1 MWITAKGR
9 GLWSHGL
16 GVLDQ
21 VLFSTGTL
29 ILGVLLARWLDQTS
43 YGEFT
48 LASVLILFLGGL
60 FNALIIE
67 PMSILGPARHGG
79 VPPSYFVTLLLIHLT
94 LSGCLIGVVGL
105 GLIVAQS
112 VGFVRIVGVSANIF
126 LLASTVVTPAMMLFW
141 LIRRRAYAMFTVARA
156 LRSTVIYVVV
166 LISGVAMLGWA
177 QALTLS
183 RSLWIL
189 VIASLIGS
197 LVDTWS
203 SLPTFASGRVLV
215 KARREMWTVLRQHW
229 TYGSWAV
236 LASVVY
242 WGNGNLYYYLTGSLV
257 GLSGV
262 ATLRVVAVC
271 LQPVRTIQAGLVNVL
286 LPTLAAARKAHDGN
300 RSFRRQVTGA
310 AVLFVALTVTYATL
324 LTVLSAWVLWLLYG
338 GRYDDAAVYVPILA
352 VGAIIDSLGESAA
365 VGLKALEEPR
375 LICFGYAIGT
385 IVTLII
391 GIPAIR
397 TLGTLGAAYAAVGSS
412 VAFAVSVWLMYRARA
427 RREIAASPP
436 TMLREGSAFGNVEM

>member
-1 MWITAKGR
+1 MWITAKSR
-9 GLWSHGL
+9 GVRSHAL

-21 VLFSTGTL
+21 VLFSTGAL
-29 ILGVLLARWLDQTS
+29 ILGVLLARWLDQAS

-48 LASVLILFLGGL
+48 LASALILFLGGL
-60 FNALIIE
+60 YNALIIE
-67 PMSILGPARHGG
+67 PMSILGPARHDG
-79 VPPSYFVTLLLIHLT
+79 VPHSYFVTLVLIHLA
-94 LSGCLIGVVGL
+94 LSGCLLGVVVL
-105 GLIVAQS
+105 GLAVAQS
-112 VGFVRIVGVSANIF
+112 AGIVRIVGVSANIF
-126 LLASTVVTPAMMLFW
+126 LLASTVVTPSMMLFW

-156 LRSTVIYVVV
+156 LRSTVTYVAV

-189 VIASLIGS
+189 VIAALLGS

-203 SLPTFASGRVLV
+203 SLPALASGRVLV
-215 KARREMWTVLRQHW
+215 RARREVWTVLRQHW

-236 LASVVY
+236 LASVMY

-271 LQPVRTIQAGLVNVL
+271 LQPVRTIQAGVVNVL
-286 LPTLAAARKAHDGN
+286 LPTLAAARKAHDGHQAFK
-300 RSFRRQVTGA
+300 RHVAGA
-310 AVLFVALTVTYATL
+310 VVLFVALTVTYATL
-324 LTVLSAWVLWLLYG
+324 LAMSSAWVLRLLYG

-352 VGAIIDSLGESAA
+352 VGAVIDSLGEAAA

-375 LICFGYAIGT
+375 LICVGYAIGS
-385 IVTLII
+385 VATLII
-391 GIPAIR
+391 GIPAIGA
-397 TLGTLGAAYAAVGSS
+397 LGTLGAAYAAVGSS
-412 VAFAVSVWLMYRARA
+412 IAFAVSVWLMYRARA
-427 RREIAASPP
+427 RREIAVSRPAG
-436 TMLREGSAFGNVEM
+436 LREGSAFGNVEM